1 MLNKKEKIIWS
12 LIGFVSGAVISSIYW
27 SFLIDDIMDG
37 MFGK

>member
-12 LIGFVSGAVISSIYW
+12 FIGFLVGGIISSIYW
-27 SFLIDDIMDG
+27 SYLIGDIMDG